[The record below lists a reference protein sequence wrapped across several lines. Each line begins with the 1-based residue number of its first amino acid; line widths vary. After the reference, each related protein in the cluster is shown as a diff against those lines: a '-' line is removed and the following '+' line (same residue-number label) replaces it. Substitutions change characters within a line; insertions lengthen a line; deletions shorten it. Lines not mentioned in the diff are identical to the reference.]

1 MAASIIQTANSKS
14 SSQCG
19 PDSCIWTI
27 FSTGQLE
34 RIWVN
39 TRSTK
44 GPLKHRRNVCVCV
57 CCIIFKDFSFE
68 ISPYTFWSQRYLNK
82 VLMMLIHVIVYVVKV
97 LSWQHKKTWIISSYT
112 VCEIQGWKPLPQNSF
127 TGC

>member
-19 PDSCIWTI
+19 PDSCIWAI

-57 CCIIFKDFSFE
+57 VS
-68 ISPYTFWSQRYLNK
+68 YLRTFPLRL
-82 VLMMLIHVIVYVVKV
+82 VLIHFVSQQSVNDVN
-97 LSWQHKKTWIISSYT
+97 TCNC
-112 VCEIQGWKPLPQNSF
+112 VCCKGPFLA
-127 TGC
+127 T